1 MKKPSTMPQT
11 EYSGLTRVEKRQLA
25 DPEGRD
31 RSIDIDGYPRL
42 ELRFNQV
49 NYKTPK
55 HGEV

>member
-1 MKKPSTMPQT
+1 MPQT